1 MKGDEGITRSEEING
16 KDSSCQV
23 SNLSTRFGGGLSWHL
38 LPSFQAYFQCNSQPQ
53 RTDLTSSGQ
62 ASAVYTRPSL
72 GPCRYKHEQARVPQL
87 FFIIIMHFIISYY
100 ILSFYT
106 CSSVFSTKEKSFLSF
121 KSWPK
126 CHLLK
131 KTFYFH
137 TWSSFPYMIIVSCS
151 YFTAFVTHCSK
162 SFV

>member
-23 SNLSTRFGGGLSWHL
+23 SNLSTRFGGGFSWHL

-62 ASAVYTRPSL
+62 ASAVYTRHSL

-87 FFIIIMHFIISYY
+87 FIFYYYAFYYFLLYLIILHMLF
-100 ILSFYT
+100 
-106 CSSVFSTKEKSFLSF
+106 C
-121 KSWPK
+121 
-126 CHLLK
+126 LLYK
-131 KTFYFH
+131 GKVLPVLQVLAQM
-137 TWSSFPYMIIVSCS
+137 SPPQKDLLFPYMIIISIHDHYVMLLLHGICH
-151 YFTAFVTHCSK
+151 AL
-162 SFV
+162 